1 MVILIIIVGKVCK
14 TSAHYTVP
22 HPKYVALTFDDGP
35 DGITTP
41 LLLDIL
47 KAKNIHATFFMIG
60 EHVQQFPDIVKR
72 VYDEWNMIGNHTR
85 DHSDLTK
92 LSSGEVSNEIQ
103 KTQEIIGKITGYTP
117 ILFRP
122 PYGMQ
127 NRRILHMSKLAA
139 IQWSVDSEDWK
150 LPSDET
156 MLQNIMKNV
165 HTWSIILM
173 HDTLS
178 WTVQTLPSIIDAL
191 QKSGYTMVTVGK
203 LLGGY
208 KYIHAG
214 RIYRKGKRKIWIR
227 W

>member
-1 MVILIIIVGKVCK
+1 
-14 TSAHYTVP
+14 
-22 HPKYVALTFDDGP
+22 
-35 DGITTP
+35 
-41 LLLDIL
+41 
-47 KAKNIHATFFMIG
+47 
-60 EHVQQFPDIVKR
+60 
-72 VYDEWNMIGNHTR
+72 MIGNHTR

-165 HTWSIILM
+165 HT
-173 HDTLS
+173 
-178 WTVQTLPSIIDAL
+178 
-191 QKSGYTMVTVGK
+191 
-203 LLGGY
+203 
-208 KYIHAG
+208 
-214 RIYRKGKRKIWIR
+214 
-227 W
+227 